1 MGRSSLRTITNIN
14 IDGQTIDAATQRQ
27 TLSFKVNCDSLSWIT
42 LKYYDNTNGDTFVR
56 YYPKGGVMMAKH
68 NGETFSGWFGYDS
81 ETGTSPFTLGH
92 DYTAVPTIYQNYP
105 ETGHP
110 DNVGEGKYD
119 VILGSGRVQESVS
132 SSASVYIDKG
142 ITSIKSP
149 IRYGDPGSER
159 LIGGCM
165 LEIAGVQTLIESYNS
180 RTGLATLTSAITA
193 DAGTQYSLVSNY
205 LECDPFNWY
214 CRSDPVVTLTA
225 AYGNDGVTV
234 SGEYSQAEG
243 TAMQSYQFSFGDE
256 KGDKSFTYTFEDAF
270 PLPYDK
276 SAVGSRLVMCDVVT
290 QDGKYEQA
298 GQLPRGSYSS
308 FPGSFATENVS
319 ERKVSLSLSGTFVG
333 TAKIFFWRAEDGCD
347 PVLVGV
353 SATGM
358 YDDLTAESG
367 KTYTYRA
374 VVCSN
379 ASTGK
384 LMYFDK
390 TLTVTSRRTRITALT
405 ENGKSFHRRKFTAGA
420 AMYFDIGTEQESIDR
435 RNGAQLVEVQTG
447 EPNVIYSEQ
456 DYESGR
462 LRVYAEMLGSIAEPM
477 TDGLSRIT
485 AVMNFLNQ
493 KRPFLIADNSG
504 NTHIVTITSVSREY
518 DYKTGMTA
526 IDIGWTELCKISEAI
541 I

>member
-14 IDGQTIDAATQRQ
+14 IDGQTLDAATQRQ
-27 TLSFKVNCDSLSWIT
+27 TLSFKVNCDSLSWVT
-42 LKYYDNTNGDTFVR
+42 LKYYDNTNGETFTR
-56 YYPKGGVMMAKH
+56 YYPKGGVMIAKH

-165 LEIAGVQTLIESYNS
+165 FEIGGVQTLIESYNS

-225 AYGNDGVTV
+225 AYSGDGVTA
-234 SGEYSQAEG
+234 SGTYSQAEG
-243 TAMQSYQFSFGDE
+243 TAMQSYQFSFGNE
-256 KGDKSFTYTFEDAF
+256 QGDKSFTYTFEDAF
-270 PLPYDK
+270 PIPFDK
-276 SAVGSRLVMCDVVT
+276 NAVGSRLVMCDVVT
-290 QDGKYEQA
+290 QDGHYSQA
-298 GQLPRGSYSS
+298 GQLPTANTNSS
-308 FPGSFATENVS
+308 TMTLTATEITPAKMVTLSVS
-319 ERKVSLSLSGTFVG
+319 GVTVTGSKV
-333 TAKIFFWRAEDGCD
+333 FFWRSEDGCE
-347 PVLVGV
+347 PVLVAV
-353 SATGM
+353 SSNGSAVDMTP
-358 YDDLTAESG
+358 ESG

-374 VVCSN
+374 AVCISG
-379 ASTGK
+379 TV
-384 LMYFDK
+384 YFADK
-390 TLTVTSRRTRITALT
+390 TLTITSKRTRITALS
-405 ENGKSFHRRKFTAGA
+405 ESGRIFHRRKFLVGTAA
-420 AMYFDIGTEQESIDR
+420 FFDIGTEQESIDR

-456 DYESGR
+456 DYETGR
-462 LRVYAEMLGSIAEPM
+462 LRVYAEMLGNITEPM
-477 TDGLSRIT
+477 TNGLNRI
-485 AVMNFLNQ
+485 MSIMEFLSQ
-493 KRPFLIADNSG
+493 KKPFLIADNSG

>member
-56 YYPKGGVMMAKH
+56 YYPKGGVMIAKH
-68 NGETFSGWFGYDS
+68 NGETFSGWFGYDE

-225 AYGNDGVTV
+225 AYSGDGVTV
-234 SGEYSQAEG
+234 SGAYSQAEG
-243 TAMQSYQFSFGDE
+243 TAMQSYQFSFGSE

-270 PLPYDK
+270 PIPFDK
-276 SAVGSRLVMCDVVT
+276 NAVGSRLVMCDVVT
-290 QDGKYEQA
+290 QDGHYSQA
-298 GQLPRGSYSS
+298 GQLPTAGVNSS
-308 FPGSFATENVS
+308 AMVLNATEIIPARMAVLSVSGVNVS
-319 ERKVSLSLSGTFVG
+319 GAKV
-333 TAKIFFWRAEDGCD
+333 FFWRCEENCD

-353 SATGM
+353 STTGSAADM
-358 YDDLTAESG
+358 TAECG

-374 VVCSN
+374 AVYVSGN
-379 ASTGK
+379 VYYA
-384 LMYFDK
+384 DK
-390 TLTVTSRRTRITALT
+390 ALTVTSRRTRICALT
-405 ENGKSFHRRKFTAGA
+405 EGGRSFHRRMFTTPDSLF
-420 AMYFDIGTEQESIDR
+420 FDIGTEQESIDM
-435 RNGAQLVEVQTG
+435 RNGSQLIETQTG
-447 EPNVIYSEQ
+447 EPNVIYGAQ
-456 DYESGR
+456 DYETGR
-462 LRVYAEMLGSIAEPM
+462 LRVYAELLGNLTAPM
-477 TDGLSRIT
+477 TDGLGRISQIE
-485 AVMNFLNQ
+485 AFLTQ
-493 KRPFLIADNSG
+493 KRPFLIADNAG
-504 NTHIVTITSVSREY
+504 NTRIVTITSVSREY

-526 IDIGWTELCKISEAI
+526 IDISWTELCKISEAI

>member
-14 IDGQTIDAATQRQ
+14 IDGQTLDAATQRQ

-56 YYPKGGVMMAKH
+56 YYPKGGVMIAKH
-68 NGETFSGWFGYDS
+68 NGETFSGWFGYDE
-81 ETGTSPFTLGH
+81 ETGTSPFSLGH

-110 DNVGEGKYD
+110 DNVGQGKYD
-119 VILGSGRVQESVS
+119 VVLGSGRIQQAANS
-132 SSASVYIDKG
+132 STAVYIDKG

-225 AYGNDGVTV
+225 AYSGDGVTV

-243 TAMQSYQFSFGDE
+243 TAMQSYQFNFLGE
-256 KGDKSFTYTFEDAF
+256 YGEKSFTYTFEDTF

-276 SAVGSRLVMCDVVT
+276 NKVSAAVVYCDVVT
-290 QDGKYEQA
+290 QDGKYQQA
-298 GQLPRGSYSS
+298 GAHPVGNYNSS
-308 FPGSFATENVS
+308 ILTLTATENVS
-319 ERKVSLSLSGTFVG
+319 DRKVALSVSGATLNNQ
-333 TAKIFFWRAEDGCD
+333 KIFYWRSEASGD
-347 PVLVGV
+347 PVLVGI
-353 SATGM
+353 STGSF
-358 YDDLTAESG
+358 DDLTAESG

-374 VVCSN
+374 VVLVGSVVCY
-379 ASTGK
+379 A
-384 LMYFDK
+384 DK
-390 TLTVTSRRTRITALT
+390 TVTITSKRTRITALS
-405 ENGKSFHRRKFTAGA
+405 ENSKSYHRRKFTAGMA
-420 AMYFDIGTEQESIDR
+420 LYFDIGTEQESIDR

-447 EPNVIYSEQ
+447 EPNVIYGEQ

-462 LRVYAEMLGSIAEPM
+462 LRVYAEMLGSITEPM

-485 AVMNFLNQ
+485 AAMNFLNQ

-526 IDIGWTELCKISEAI
+526 IDISWTELCKVGEAI